1 MRPNPLRPSV
11 RAAVVALS
19 VLAGCSSARP
29 APIQVGPG
37 RTDLTAPAGTRLEV
51 EAGPENQSVGD
62 QWQLG
67 SVTPTGA
74 LVEIDKRW
82 RDKPPCP
89 PQTTG
94 CGEGVAYFAVRL
106 GPDLL
111 TGTVVRFTVQN
122 CFRGTCPSIGA
133 PAADAGDQVRYV
145 VTIGA

>member
-1 MRPNPLRPSV
+1 MHPSLR
-11 RAAVVALS
+11 AVVVAAL

-29 APIQVGPG
+29 APIRLGPD
-37 RTDLTAPAGTRLEV
+37 RTDITAPAGTRLEI

-82 RDKPPCP
+82 RDRPDCP
-89 PQTTG
+89 PQATG

-122 CFRGTCPSIGA
+122 CFRGTCPSLSA
-133 PAADAGDQVRYV
+133 PTADGDAQVRYI